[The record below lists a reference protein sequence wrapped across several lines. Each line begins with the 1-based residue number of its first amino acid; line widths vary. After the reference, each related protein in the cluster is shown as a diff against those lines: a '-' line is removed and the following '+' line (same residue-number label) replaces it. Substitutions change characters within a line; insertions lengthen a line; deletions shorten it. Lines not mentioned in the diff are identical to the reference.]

1 MATAAPPLTAGTAD
15 AAERSTSE
23 RAEHAVRRAMLLSFG
38 AGFIPMPWVDVAG
51 ISAAQL
57 NLVHH
62 LAEIYGIPF
71 REDWG
76 KAVIGAVLGGV
87 SARWIAESVIGT
99 GAKLVP
105 LVGNVIAYATLPVAA
120 AATTYALGKI
130 FIQHFE
136 SGGTFLDFD
145 PSRVRNHFA
154 HYYAEGKRVAR
165 QAIAGNGAA
174 LQPR

>member
-1 MATAAPPLTAGTAD
+1 MATAAPPLPVGGYVG
-15 AAERSTSE
+15 SKQE
-23 RAEHAVRRAMLLSFG
+23 RAEHAMRRAMLLSFG
-38 AGFIPMPWVDVAG
+38 AGFIPVPWVDVAG

-57 NLVHH
+57 NMLHRM
-62 LAEIYGIPF
+62 AEIYGIPF

-76 KAVIGAVLGGV
+76 KAVIGALLGGV
-87 SARWIAESVIGT
+87 SARWIADSVIGT

-120 AATTYALGKI
+120 AATSYAVGKI

-136 SGGTFLDFD
+136 SGGTFLDFE

-154 HYYAEGKRVAR
+154 HYYAEGKRVAK
-165 QAIAGNGAA
+165 QTLAGTAPGPAPA
-174 LQPR
+174 K